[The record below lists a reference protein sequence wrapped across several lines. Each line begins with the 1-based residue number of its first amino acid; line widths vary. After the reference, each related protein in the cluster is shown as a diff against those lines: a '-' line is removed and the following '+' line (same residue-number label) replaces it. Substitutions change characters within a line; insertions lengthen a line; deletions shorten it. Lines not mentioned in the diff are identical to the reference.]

1 MRPHRQKVLTEGG
14 EEMRLQQW
22 ANKQAASTIREAG
35 GNAGGEQFNQARD
48 ALMHSAV
55 NNPDE
60 HGLKFMGER
69 VPFDGQELEESLS
82 VPDVEGERASID
94 AEFASDIDDVT
105 DASSAETERAMS
117 GGKPKTPDIFDE
129 EGKLRDGTEPEEEKE
144 EFDPEAGAEHLRR
157 IMTSRQVPMR
167 DAWSILKNLQFPAN
181 AGDRP
186 EWQRGV
192 GEKHGP
198 NDKFFRYGENIHE
211 PTAHGENPMRVKR
224 PHPYSQLGNN
234 VMEDY
239 QLMQEE
245 PEDNQL
251 LTPDELA
258 FAQSIAENDGQMP
271 PAANMPAP
279 TLREGTDQYNPPAN
293 R

>member
-1 MRPHRQKVLTEGG
+1 MKILIKAMRPHRQKILTEGG

-22 ANKQAASTIREAG
+22 ANKQAASALREAG
-35 GNAGGEQFNQARD
+35 GDAGGEQFNQARD

-82 VPDVEGERASID
+82 APDVEGEQASID

-129 EGKLRDGTEPEEEKE
+129 DGKLSDGTKPEEEEE
-144 EFDPEAGAEHLRR
+144 EFEPDKEAEHMRR

-167 DAWSILKNLQFPAN
+167 DAWSILKADWNPNTQEPHDDGKWDEPYKSPSPLGEGQTDDNTKTCKQCRALYKGN
-181 AGDRP
+181 AYYDMGLCP
-186 EWQRGV
+186 ECERSSGTNTPPYQG
-192 GEKHGP
+192 GP
-198 NDKFFRYGENIHE
+198 TE
-211 PTAHGENPMRVKR
+211 PDWGIE
-224 PHPYSQLGNN
+224 PYK
-234 VMEDY
+234 
-239 QLMQEE
+239 
-245 PEDNQL
+245 
-251 LTPDELA
+251 
-258 FAQSIAENDGQMP
+258 
-271 PAANMPAP
+271 
-279 TLREGTDQYNPPAN
+279 
-293 R
+293 